1 MAKKFKITS
10 PIDNYCG
17 VGAGGVQFAYG
28 TAEINKGWV
37 CDWYKD
43 KGYKVEE
50 IIEAEVDKKEEK
62 KEDVKEDKKAEEK
75 EKKKGK

>member
-1 MAKKFKITS
+1 MAAAKNEEVKDEEVKEKKVKKFKITS
-10 PIDNYCG
+10 PIKNYVG

-28 TAEINKGWV
+28 FAEVNEGWV

-50 IIEAEVDKKEEK
+50 IV
-62 KEDVKEDKKAEEK
+62 
-75 EKKKGK
+75 